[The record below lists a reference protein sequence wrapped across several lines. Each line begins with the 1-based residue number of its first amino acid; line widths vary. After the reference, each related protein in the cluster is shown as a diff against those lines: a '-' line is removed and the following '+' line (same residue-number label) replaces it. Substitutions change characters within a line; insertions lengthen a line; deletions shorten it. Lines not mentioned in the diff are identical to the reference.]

1 MSSSLVPRT
10 VFEKPGC
17 STSREPG
24 GVALAA
30 AMSAAPPAHRQA
42 LRKNT
47 GGVTAG
53 SARRPNSRAAPQGRR
68 PLPSRGEGVW
78 AVRLAAV
85 KTLSSRARRAGEPW
99 RRCATTSRHKHG
111 NRGSAERGPAHPHAG
126 AHPAGPDQPAILKVP
141 SPGSPP
147 PPCSL
152 WPTDAVCAWRLSTG
166 EATFPL
172 TPVTS
177 CPGRPEGPTT
187 VMTFTAGLSGPPA
200 GPGAGHAIRQR
211 RPRRPGASALLPIR
225 RPRPPFRAA
234 PRRALGLGEAPG
246 ARPSGPGTG
255 GGSRSTRRLCVG
267 LTVQRPVS
275 ESHRKSHLRAPEG
288 EGPESP

>member
-1 MSSSLVPRT
+1 MRNDLPSQTWKPRLGRART
-10 VFEKPGC
+10 C
-17 STSREPG
+17 
-24 GVALAA
+24 
-30 AMSAAPPAHRQA
+30 PPARW
-42 LRKNT
+42 RPP
-47 GGVTAG
+47 
-53 SARRPNSRAAPQGRR
+53 RRPRPAGYPQG
-68 PLPSRGEGVW
+68 PQSR
-78 AVRLAAV
+78 L
-85 KTLSSRARRAGEPW
+85 
-99 RRCATTSRHKHG
+99 
-111 NRGSAERGPAHPHAG
+111 
-126 AHPAGPDQPAILKVP
+126 
-141 SPGSPP
+141 PP
-147 PPCSL
+147 PAPRSL

-166 EATFPL
+166 EATFAL

-187 VMTFTAGLSGPPA
+187 VMAFTAGLSGPPA

>member
-1 MSSSLVPRT
+1 
-10 VFEKPGC
+10 
-17 STSREPG
+17 
-24 GVALAA
+24 
-30 AMSAAPPAHRQA
+30 MSAAPPAHRQA

-147 PPCSL
+147 HLPPPPPLAVAHRRGVCLASEHGGSHLPADTSDQLSRSPRGPYDGDGFYGRSFRPACRARSGTRHPAASPTPARCQRPAPHPPPTSSL
-152 WPTDAVCAWRLSTG
+152 QGRPAPCTRPWRGPWG
-166 EATFPL
+166 EAIRTGDWWGFPQHSETL
-172 TPVTS
+172 RGARCSTS
-177 CPGRPEGPTT
+177 SLREPQE
-187 VMTFTAGLSGPPA
+187 VAPA
-200 GPGAGHAIRQR
+200 GP
-211 RPRRPGASALLPIR
+211 
-225 RPRPPFRAA
+225 
-234 PRRALGLGEAPG
+234 
-246 ARPSGPGTG
+246 
-255 GGSRSTRRLCVG
+255 
-267 LTVQRPVS
+267 
-275 ESHRKSHLRAPEG
+275 
-288 EGPESP
+288 

>member
-1 MSSSLVPRT
+1 MRNNLPSQTWKPRLGRART
-10 VFEKPGC
+10 CPPARWRPPRRPRPAGYPQGPQ
-17 STSREPG
+17 SRLPP
-24 GVALAA
+24 
-30 AMSAAPPAHRQA
+30 APPLAVAHRRGVCLA
-42 LRKNT
+42 SEH
-47 GGVTAG
+47 GG
-53 SARRPNSRAAPQGRR
+53 SH
-68 PLPSRGEGVW
+68 LPADTSDQ
-78 AVRLAAV
+78 
-85 KTLSSRARRAGEPW
+85 LSWSP
-99 RRCATTSRHKHG
+99 
-111 NRGSAERGPAHPHAG
+111 RGPYDG
-126 AHPAGPDQPAILKVP
+126 DG
-141 SPGSPP
+141 
-147 PPCSL
+147 
-152 WPTDAVCAWRLSTG
+152 
-166 EATFPL
+166 FY
-172 TPVTS
+172 
-177 CPGRPEGPTT
+177 
-187 VMTFTAGLSGPPA
+187 AGLSGPPA